1 MKRFLFE
8 YEIVS
13 SGITREHS
21 IVEKD
26 EAAAKNVAV
35 ERIAD
40 IEFTEVEDIKLGKLV
55 KTIELKDTYYECEGC
70 T

>member
-8 YEIVS
+8 YEIIS